1 MVLFPKNYSLY
12 KPLQESTSKPKDSLP
27 KESITE
33 DLINKSTE
41 KNKAKAYPIAEAK
54 LTVKILDLIQ
64 QAMNYKQVN
73 LIIILKN
80 VEKTEILK

>member
-1 MVLFPKNYSLY
+1 M
-12 KPLQESTSKPKDSLP
+12 
-27 KESITE
+27 E
-33 DLINKSTE
+33 DVINKSTE

-73 LIIILKN
+73 LIKF
-80 VEKTEILK
+80 